1 MTAEHQDIT
10 EDFYSGN
17 KKDIQV
23 TIRRDGSLK
32 DLTNCELTYALIL
45 DDVKNPQTLF
55 QKNSV
60 DTTQIEV
67 TGLGVCLIHLLPS
80 DTLNYY
86 GSFRHQLH
94 MQDEN
99 GYGDIVM
106 TGAVKIFRA
115 FAVRPRSDSQPVYL
129 SGN

>member
-1 MTAEHQDIT
+1 MTMEKQDILA
-10 EDFYSGN
+10 DFYSGN

-23 TIRRDGSLK
+23 TITKNGSLK

-45 DDVKNPQTLF
+45 DDAKNPRALF
-55 QKNSV
+55 QKSSV
-60 DTTQIEV
+60 DINEIEI
-67 TGLGVCLIHLLPS
+67 TGLGVCLIHLLPD
-80 DTLNYY
+80 DTINYY
-86 GSFRHQLH
+86 GNFRHQLH

-115 FAVRPRSDSQPVYL
+115 FAARPRSDSQPAYL